1 MPKLIRVA
9 IVGTGGMG
17 ACHAQEFSR
26 IPGVRIAAVC
36 DVDEKRAREF
46 ADRHAP
52 GADVFTDVARLL
64 REASID
70 AVSIVTP
77 DHLHAPLSLLALAA
91 GRHVL
96 CEKPLA
102 TNHADAKRMVAAAK
116 KAGAI
121 NMVNFSY
128 RNAPALQKA
137 AQLVRSGRLGEIVH
151 VEASYLQS
159 WLPSK
164 VWGDWKK
171 NPTWLWR
178 LSSKHGSRGVLG
190 DIGVHILDFASFPV
204 GPIRSVQARLKTF
217 DQLKGHRRGE
227 YPLDANDSALMQ
239 VEFSNGALGVIHTTR
254 WATGHANSLALA
266 IHGTKGAL
274 RIDLDRST
282 DEVQV
287 CLGPDIHHPTWKTV
301 KAQPSPSI
309 YQRFIAAIRSGKAG
323 DPDFA
328 RGAEIQKV
336 LDRCFDSDRAGRAMR
351 V

>member
-1 MPKLIRVA
+1 MPKLVRVA

-26 IPGVRIAAVC
+26 IPGVRVAAVC
-36 DVDEKRAREF
+36 DVDAGRAREF
-46 ADRHAP
+46 AASHAP
-52 GADVFTDVARLL
+52 GAAVFTDAAQLL
-64 REASID
+64 RDAAID

-102 TNHADAKRMVAAAK
+102 TNYADAKRMVAAAK
-116 KAGAI
+116 KAGVI

-128 RNAPALQKA
+128 RNASALQKA
-137 AQLVRSGRLGEIVH
+137 AQLVRAGRLGEIVH
-151 VEASYLQS
+151 VEASYRQS
-159 WLPSK
+159 WLSSK
-164 VWGDWKK
+164 VWGDWRT
-171 NPTWLWR
+171 NPAWLWR
-178 LSSKHGSRGVLG
+178 LSTKHGSRGVLG

-204 GPIRSVQARLKTF
+204 GRIRSVQARLKTF
-217 DQLKGHRRGE
+217 TKLKGRRRGA

-239 VEFSNGALGVIHTTR
+239 VEFANGALGVIHATR
-254 WATGHANSLALA
+254 WATGHANSLALSV
-266 IHGTKGAL
+266 HGTKGAL
-274 RIDLDRST
+274 RLDLDHNT

-301 KAQPSPSI
+301 KAGPNPNI
-309 YQRFIAAIRSGKAG
+309 YQRFIAAIRSGQAG
-323 DPDFA
+323 EPDFA

-336 LDRCFDSDRAGRAMR
+336 LDRCFDSDRAGRAVR